1 MDNRCPHMGFPL
13 ARGTTKDGILTCHW
27 HHARF
32 DLSSGG
38 TFDPFADDV
47 RTFPVTIVEGEVWV
61 NPSPPPRNEM
71 SHWAERLREG
81 MEHDI
86 RLVIS
91 KSVLGLHASG
101 ADYRTPLTVGAEF
114 GYTYAADGWGAG
126 MSILTCMANILPQL
140 AGEDRPIAL
149 YQGLTHLSR
158 ECAGKPSRFPIE
170 PLPSKGNNTDVY
182 KGWFRNFIDVR
193 DAEGAERCLRT
204 AIDAGL
210 PQRDIAD
217 MVFAAATDHL
227 YLDGGHTVDF
237 ANKAFD
243 LLDHVGWDHSAHI
256 LTSLVQGVATA
267 RRSQELNSWR
277 HPVDIA
283 SLVWGARDELPALWE
298 EGRSHR
304 GEWHNEEALAG
315 VMMGDD
321 PAGAVEA
328 INEAMRAGAS
338 ADALGSAVAY
348 AAFLRMARF
357 HTSNEFGDW
366 DTLHNTLTAA
376 NGLHQALRRAPSAEL
391 LRGIF
396 DTAMSIYLDRF
407 LNMPPQPVPETGSGR
422 WMVPSYCPRY
432 WIIWTFSRGWKR
444 WPVWCLPTS
453 RGKAIRRGSLRSSA
467 TPCSGRMPGSIHS
480 RLWTPDF
487 GNTCRDRTPRQG
499 GMSSSPWPDSW
510 PPTPLLLE
518 PRARPTRSPFDFT
531 GARRSTGRASSLGGP
546 GL

>member
-1 MDNRCPHMGFPL
+1 
-13 ARGTTKDGILTCHW
+13 
-27 HHARF
+27 
-32 DLSSGG
+32 
-38 TFDPFADDV
+38 
-47 RTFPVTIVEGEVWV
+47 
-61 NPSPPPRNEM
+61 M
-71 SHWAERLREG
+71 SHWAERLKEG

-357 HTSNEFGDW
+357 HTSNEFADW

-407 LNMPPQPVPETGSGR
+407 LNMPPQPVPETGVGPVDGAKLLSEILDNMDVQQRVEEVARLVSSYLTGKGDPQRLLELLGHAMLREDAGFHSFQVVDAGFRQYLPRQDTEAGR
-422 WMVPSYCPRY
+422 HVLVAVAR
-432 WIIWTFSRGWKR
+432 F
-444 WPVWCLPTS
+444 L
-453 RGKAIRRGSLRSSA
+453 AA
-467 TPCSGRMPGSIHS
+467 HS
-480 RLWTPDF
+480 P
-487 GNTCRDRTPRQG
+487 TPR
-499 GMSSSPWPDSW
+499 
-510 PPTPLLLE
+510 
-518 PRARPTRSPFDFT
+518 AT
-531 GARRSTGRASSLGGP
+531 GQTYQIALRLHRGEEIYRES
-546 GL
+546 